1 MRSNSET
8 GLKEMVFFKTK
19 ILRCLHCYAIFS
31 TFLFY
36 IKIINISSKVN
47 QMATL
52 KQQGVYWDALDNI
65 ETV

>member
-1 MRSNSET
+1 
-8 GLKEMVFFKTK
+8 MVPD
-19 ILRCLHCYAIFS
+19 LHVN
-31 TFLFY
+31 

-52 KQQGVYWDALDNI
+52 KQQGVYCNALDNI

>member
-1 MRSNSET
+1 
-8 GLKEMVFFKTK
+8 MVPD
-19 ILRCLHCYAIFS
+19 LHVN
-31 TFLFY
+31 

>member
-1 MRSNSET
+1 MET
-8 GLKEMVFFKTK
+8 TGQGP
-19 ILRCLHCYAIFS
+19 I
-31 TFLFY
+31 
-36 IKIINISSKVN
+36 KVN